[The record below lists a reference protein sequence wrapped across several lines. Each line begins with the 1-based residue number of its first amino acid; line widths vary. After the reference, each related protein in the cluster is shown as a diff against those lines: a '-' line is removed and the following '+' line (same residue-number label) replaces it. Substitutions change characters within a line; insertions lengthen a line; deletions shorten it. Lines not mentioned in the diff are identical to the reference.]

1 MAKRAFIIHGWDG
14 TPEHGWYLWLKSELE
29 TNGFE
34 AYCPQMPDT
43 ATPKIETW
51 VPFIS
56 QLIGQPDEN
65 TYLIGHSIGCQTI
78 IHYLNTLPENAKF
91 GGVLFIAG
99 YVENNIDLSEDTI
112 EDQNLYQTWAQTPI
126 NFEKVKS
133 HLNKSVAIFSD
144 NDYYVLLDNA
154 KIFEER
160 FGSKTIVLHNM
171 GHFTEDD
178 GIKELP
184 EALSAVLE
192 MSQ

>member
-1 MAKRAFIIHGWDG
+1 MAKRAIIIHGWDG

-29 TNGFE
+29 KNGFD

-43 ATPKIETW
+43 ATPRIETW

-78 IHYLNTLPENAKF
+78 IHYLNTLPKNVKF

-126 NFEKVKS
+126 NFEKVKT
-133 HLNKSVAIFSD
+133 HLNKSIAIFSD
-144 NDYYVLLDNA
+144 NDPYELLGNK
-154 KIFEER
+154 KIFGER
-160 FGSKTIVLHNM
+160 FDSKTIVLHNM

-178 GIKELP
+178 GIKTLP

-192 MSQ
+192 MSR